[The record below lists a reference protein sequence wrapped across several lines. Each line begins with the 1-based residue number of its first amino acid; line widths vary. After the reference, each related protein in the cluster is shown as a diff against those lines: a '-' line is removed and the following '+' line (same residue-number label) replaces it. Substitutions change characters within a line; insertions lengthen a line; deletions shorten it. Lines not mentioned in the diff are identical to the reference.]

1 MQQLTVCKRERYM
14 HVLPYMYY
22 FEILNLIKLEMKT
35 HKTEKVCT
43 SNKENTYSKGFPQF
57 SLLQQWRHRS
67 TENKMTFNIL

>member
-1 MQQLTVCKRERYM
+1 MQQLTVCKIGIYM

-57 SLLQQWRHRS
+57 SLQK
-67 TENKMTFNIL
+67 TVFILNG